1 MKSIKNKPF
10 TISII
15 TIVLLIL
22 ILFVI
27 NLFINSSV
35 IIIFQKYDN
44 EIEFI
49 HHTTLT
55 KKQIFKKFADIQNY
69 TKVLPF
75 NIKEVNIINRTTNVV
90 FAEETISELWIEEK
104 LLVKHELFPYDKHII
119 QIVSGDAN
127 GTNIILTFKESKYG
141 SEIHCEVELHISG
154 AMALFVSVLTDKNIQ
169 SIISTIIT
177 AFERS

>member
-1 MKSIKNKPF
+1 MKSIKDKPI
-10 TISII
+10 TISVI

-27 NLFINSSV
+27 NIFINSPDIV
-35 IIIFQKYDN
+35 IFQKYDN
-44 EIEFI
+44 EIQFV
-49 HHTTLT
+49 HHTSLT

-69 TKVLPF
+69 PEVLPL
-75 NIKEVNIINRTTNVV
+75 NIKEVNIINRTTNVI
-90 FAEETISELWIEEK
+90 FAEETINELWVEEK
-104 LLVKHELFPYDKHII
+104 LQVKHELFPYDKHVI
-119 QIVSGDAN
+119 QIVSGEAN

-141 SEIHCEVELHISG
+141 SEIHCKVELHISG
-154 AMALFVSVLTDKNIQ
+154 AMALFVSALTDKNIQ